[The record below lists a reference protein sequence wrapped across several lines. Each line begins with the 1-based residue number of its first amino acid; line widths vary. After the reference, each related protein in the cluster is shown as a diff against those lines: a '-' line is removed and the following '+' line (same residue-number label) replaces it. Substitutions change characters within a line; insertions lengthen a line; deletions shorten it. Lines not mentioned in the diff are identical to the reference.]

1 MLIGLGLF
9 YFLWINV
16 DSEQLFN
23 SLRYDVNYWWFVL
36 IAFISIWSHIFRALR
51 WRLQLQAININAP
64 LHALIC
70 SIFGTY
76 AVNLIFPRLGEVW
89 RCGYIAE
96 RQKASF
102 TKVVGSMV
110 ADRLSDAIT
119 VLTLTIITFFL
130 AKDAFISFLNT
141 YPQLKDGLWNI
152 ITAPSTW
159 ICLTAFILLIIWL
172 FRSHTQNKLIA
183 KIRTMAINMWQGF
196 IAITTMKGKWKFLLY
211 TLLIWGCYFI
221 QLFLAK
227 YAFTFTHDLSVIA
240 MLVLFVLSSIGMG
253 VPTNGGLG
261 AYHVAIIFGLSLY
274 GIGEF
279 DTSNFD
285 PQASAF
291 AMLEWG
297 LQTIMLVI
305 LGIYTAIFVAVDK
318 HRISTGKTIVHTSGD
333 KMEL

>member
-130 AKDAFISFLNT
+130 AKDAFISFLN
-141 YPQLKDGLWNI
+141 NN
-152 ITAPSTW
+152 
-159 ICLTAFILLIIWL
+159 LL
-172 FRSHTQNKLIA
+172 N
-183 KIRTMAINMWQGF
+183 
-196 IAITTMKGKWKFLLY
+196 
-211 TLLIWGCYFI
+211 
-221 QLFLAK
+221 
-227 YAFTFTHDLSVIA
+227 
-240 MLVLFVLSSIGMG
+240 FV
-253 VPTNGGLG
+253 
-261 AYHVAIIFGLSLY
+261 F
-274 GIGEF
+274 
-279 DTSNFD
+279 
-285 PQASAF
+285 
-291 AMLEWG
+291 
-297 LQTIMLVI
+297 
-305 LGIYTAIFVAVDK
+305 
-318 HRISTGKTIVHTSGD
+318 
-333 KMEL
+333 